1 MGNLMKQRQIFITAF
16 DKERLDNLVG
26 AARKADGRTRTH
38 LEDLALELSRAAIV
52 EPAQIPANI
61 VTMNSKVLIQDRDTA
76 EKETYTLVFPDE
88 ADIESGAISV
98 LAPIGTA
105 ILGYKE
111 GSDVDWPVPSGK
123 RKIRIEKILYQP
135 EAAGHYDQ

>member
-1 MGNLMKQRQIFITAF
+1 MKQRKIFITAF
-16 DKERLDNLVG
+16 DKERLDNLVA
-26 AARKADGRTRTH
+26 AARKADGRTRSH

-52 EPAQIPANI
+52 EAGQIPANI
-61 VTMNSKVLIQDRDTA
+61 VTMNSKVIIEDRESS
-76 EKETYTLVFPDE
+76 EKETYTLVFPNE

-123 RKIRIEKILYQP
+123 RKIRIEKVIYQP
-135 EAAGHYDQ
+135 EASGRFDQ

>member
-1 MGNLMKQRQIFITAF
+1 MKKRQIHITAF
-16 DKERLDNLVG
+16 DKERLDKLVA
-26 AARKADGRTRTH
+26 AARKSGERARSH
-38 LEDLALELSRAAIV
+38 LEDLAAELSRAEIV
-52 EPAQIPANI
+52 ESAQVPSDI
-61 VTMNSKVLIQDRDTA
+61 VTMNSKVIIRDRETS
-76 EKETYTLVFPDE
+76 EEETYTLVFPND

-123 RKIRIEKILYQP
+123 RRIKIEKVIYQP
-135 EAAGHYDQ
+135 EASGRFDQ